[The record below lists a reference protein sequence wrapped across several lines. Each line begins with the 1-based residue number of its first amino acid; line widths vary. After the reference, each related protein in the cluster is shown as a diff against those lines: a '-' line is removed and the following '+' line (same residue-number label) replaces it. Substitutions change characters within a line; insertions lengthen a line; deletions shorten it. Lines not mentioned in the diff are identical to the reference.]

1 MLVFLV
7 QPLRLLELFIHQHF
21 AILIANDEDL
31 RARRDLTAELTDL
44 IQFIINGGLDDA
56 LMLVRHGRNI
66 LQVKM
71 RQKVIG
77 NFIAHYRAVC
87 LLIVNEHPKRQHG
100 NNLFIQGTKN
110 AQLVAGPG

>member
-31 RARRDLTAELTDL
+31 RARGDLTAELAEL
-44 IQFIINGGLDDA
+44 IQFIINGGLNNA
-56 LMLVRHGRNI
+56 LVLVRHGRNI

-77 NFIAHYRAVC
+77 NFIAHYRAVS
-87 LLIVNEHPKRQHG
+87 LLVVNEHPKR
-100 NNLFIQGTKN
+100 
-110 AQLVAGPG
+110 